1 LKGSVGRHCG
11 QDGCIRMGCPLTK
24 PALLIRSVPASL
36 LLVSAAVGSVVLIGI
51 TTVALIPLLIGVGLV
66 AAWVVS
72 LALAGWAAIEGL
84 AAIERWFENDNRFQR

>member
-1 LKGSVGRHCG
+1 MGSVWRRRG
-11 QDGCIRMGCPLTK
+11 QDGVIRFGGPLTK

-66 AAWVVS
+66 AAWVVA
-72 LALAGWAAIEGL
+72 LVLAGWAAIEGL
-84 AAIERWFENDNRFQR
+84 AAMERWFENDNRVQR